1 MNTIG
6 TKIRFTDFG
15 ESHGSCVGGV
25 IDGMPA
31 GFSIDVEQ
39 ISRALARRRGDTLPP
54 MLQIGISQ
62 RATMEEDNVEWLS
75 GLHEG
80 TTTGT
85 PIAFIVHNNQQRK
98 EDYNDLADVY
108 RPGHADYTYQQKYG
122 IREVAGGGRASAR
135 ETAARVVAGNVI
147 LQWLNSKGITIN
159 AHIKQIGSA
168 ANLQAAHDLLRTLN
182 EKGDS
187 IGGIVS
193 CSIKGVKA
201 GMGEPVFNKLP
212 AELAAAMLSIN
223 GCKGFDYGSGFEGIS
238 KTGSQLNDQ
247 MPYHTNNA
255 GGCLGGI
262 SNGQE
267 IYFRCVFKP
276 TSSIAMPQQTITTEG
291 EIVQIKIKGRH
302 DTCFALRTPV
312 IVESMAAIAIAQFV
326 E

>member
-6 TKIRFTDFG
+6 TKIRFTSFG
-15 ESHGSCVGGV
+15 ESHGLCVGGV

-31 GFSIDVEQ
+31 GFAIDFEQ
-39 ISRALARRRGDTLPP
+39 INNALARRRGDTLPP
-54 MLQIGISQ
+54 MLQIGVSQ
-62 RATMEEDNVEWLS
+62 RATAEEDNIDWLS

-80 TTTGT
+80 TTTGA
-85 PIAFIVHNNQQRK
+85 PIAFVIHNNKQRK
-98 EDYNDLADVY
+98 EDYDELASVF

-122 IREVAGGGRASAR
+122 TREVAGGGRASAR
-135 ETAARVVAGNVI
+135 ETAARVVAGNI
-147 LQWLNSKGITIN
+147 IMQWLNTKGIMIS
-159 AHIKQIGSA
+159 AHIKQIGNA
-168 ANLQAAHDLLRTLN
+168 ANLKDAHGLLRSLH

-193 CSIKGVKA
+193 CSVKGVPA
-201 GMGEPVFNKLP
+201 GIGEPVFGKIP

-223 GCKGFDYGSGFEGIS
+223 GCKGFDYGSGFEGVAQ
-238 KTGSQLNDQ
+238 TGSQLNDL
-247 MPYHTNNA
+247 MPYQTNNA

-276 TSSIAMPQQTITTEG
+276 TSSISLPQQTINTKG
-291 EIVQIKIKGRH
+291 EIVTLKIKGRH

-312 IVESMAAIAIAQFV
+312 IVESMAAIVIAQYLA
-326 E
+326 